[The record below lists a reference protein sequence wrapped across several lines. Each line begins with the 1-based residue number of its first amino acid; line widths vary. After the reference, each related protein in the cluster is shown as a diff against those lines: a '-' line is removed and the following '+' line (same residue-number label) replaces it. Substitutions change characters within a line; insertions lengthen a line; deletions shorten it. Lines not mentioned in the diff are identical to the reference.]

1 MHDIPELDK
10 KGLREFGLVTGTI
23 VAVLFGA
30 LLPWIFDLN
39 YPVWPW
45 AIGVVLALW
54 ALLAPTTLGPV
65 YKWWMRLGL
74 LLNRFTTPL
83 IMGVTF
89 FLLIA
94 PMGMLM
100 RLVRRDPMARRMD
113 EQVDSFRVISH
124 KPPKENMEKPF

>member
-10 KGLREFGLVTGTI
+10 KGLREFGLVTGAI

-30 LLPWIFDLN
+30 LLPWIFNLS

-45 AIGVVLALW
+45 IIGAVLALW
-54 ALLAPTTLGPV
+54 ALLAPSTLGPV

-74 LLNRFTTPL
+74 LLNRITTPL
-83 IMGVTF
+83 IMGVAF
-89 FLLIA
+89 FLVIA
-94 PMGMLM
+94 PIGMLM
-100 RLVRRDPMARRMD
+100 RLVRHDPMARRMD
-113 EQVDSFRVISH
+113 EQVDSFRVISQ